1 MTALKRLVLDIETV
15 GLPLEALDQGE
26 RAEVERWAAREED
39 PAQVYGRLSLNELTG
54 RIVAIGLMNVD
65 TGKGQVHFQPVEA
78 ERASS
83 ADEGAE
89 FVPGSESEILEAFWE
104 IVTSYEQLITF
115 NGRGF
120 DLPFILLRSAVHRI
134 PPRRDLMPNRYRSAV
149 HCDLMDQ
156 LRYFGATRT
165 RSLNYYCQLFDIET
179 PKNKGTDG
187 SQVGSLWD
195 EERYLEIAEYCWGDV
210 KSTADLYRV
219 WSTYINP
226 FSEGSAPDET
236 PEPRAS

>member
-1 MTALKRLVLDIETV
+1 MAPLKRLVLDIETV
-15 GLPLEALDQGE
+15 GLPLESLGQRE
-26 RAEVERWAAREED
+26 RAEVERWAAREEV
-39 PAQVYGRLSLNELTG
+39 PAQVYSRLSLNELTG

-65 TGKGQVHFQPVEA
+65 SGKGQVHFQPTEA

-83 ADEGAE
+83 EDDLAE
-89 FVPGSESEILEAFWE
+89 FVPGSESDILEAFWE
-104 IVTSYEQLITF
+104 LATSYDQLITF

-134 PPRRDLMPNRYRSAV
+134 PPRRDLMPNRYRNAV

-165 RSLNYYCQLFDIET
+165 RSLNYYCQLLGIET
-179 PKNKGTDG
+179 LENKGMDG
-187 SQVGSLWD
+187 SQVGTLWD
-195 EERYLEIAEYCWGDV
+195 EKRYVEIAEYCWGDV
-210 KSTADLYRV
+210 KSTGELYRV

-226 FSEGSAPDET
+226 FSEGSAPAA
-236 PEPRAS
+236 ASSPGAE